1 MICATNQI
9 TLRRGG
15 PLHRKRSPSP
25 FRGGFPKEQGEKA
38 PLKGELAREA

>member
-1 MICATNQI
+1 MEE
-9 TLRRGG
+9 